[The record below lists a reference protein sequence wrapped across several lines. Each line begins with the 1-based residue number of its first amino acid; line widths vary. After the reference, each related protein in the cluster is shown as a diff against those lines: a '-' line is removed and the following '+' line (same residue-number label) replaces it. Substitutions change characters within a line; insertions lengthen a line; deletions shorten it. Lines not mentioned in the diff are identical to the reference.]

1 MDVFD
6 LNVTRQQRRFRKLPP
21 RPKSHKPEIENLE
34 TLVIATVENQTGIRP
49 QKALPR
55 NSRFYPKCDSSEVAI
70 LKISLSK
77 SRKAK
82 NGNLDNLVIASGEN
96 HTEIPSPSA
105 THQNGRFDQKCGKS
119 KVAILKISFAKSRRN
134 AKLKFRHHRN
144 CGGGK

>member
-105 THQNGRFDQKCGKS
+105 THQNGRFRTKRVASAAMMMKS
-119 KVAILKISFAKSRRN
+119 SSPKSRKN
-134 AKLKFRHHRN
+134 AQMEI
-144 CGGGK
+144 